1 MWFKNAYRKGNTNSS
16 STNNSTRKLAG
27 YTPWINFMES
37 EISLLQKR
45 LKVFGEAFS
54 LLIRIYTTSP
64 MNNCS
69 GNLRGF
75 S

>member
-1 MWFKNAYRKGNTNSS
+1 MWFKNAYRKGDTNS
-16 STNNSTRKLAG
+16 STRKLAG